1 MSVKQSGYEALLSRY
16 SNPNEAISLIQQYR
30 PYLQLLPSAKQ
41 SSQSVLVIPLPTL
54 RISNF
59 SSLTAGS
66 NLSPKSQHTIILPCD
81 LAILTCDPEWK
92 IKMAEEILIFI
103 HRPQE
108 DFSDL
113 LGRWRQTQ
121 VWLDKDYEWIMPKT
135 ETDMLSEGSNNIYPL
150 FVLFETTLERI
161 KRGLAGA
168 NLPFVVQI
176 DQQLEN
182 SFEEMPLI
190 LAREE

>member
-1 MSVKQSGYEALLSRY
+1 M
-16 SNPNEAISLIQQYR
+16 
-30 PYLQLLPSAKQ
+30 LPSAKQ